1 MPTKNQPPGSL
12 SVSPL
17 LSVTMLL
24 IGALLQADR
33 LLLNDNLAAFFQSA
47 PAATVTLESSLGW
60 CGKAECPVV
69 PNNNNQATP
78 EYREDSIYARESAF
92 DVQRRVTF
100 PTDGLDDN
108 AHVEYRRTINELFAA
123 HRPSDHSF
131 FAALAAAPTA
141 VATNGG
147 ILREMYT
154 RYQAAMHATRV
165 AIYFMPGMN
174 TPKQRQTKVKIILD
188 DDSPDIET
196 HHKQLENLFTSLGA
210 TAVPQM
216 NDFGDLED
224 VLADIV
230 TDDNTARFVTFADKN
245 YRDGLG
251 GWTLFEVMSDDW
263 ISALAKAFEPHF
275 EGKRDWLYGLQYF
288 DEIATGHVEIE
299 HMLQSLALT
308 EELIK
313 RHPDRADKQIELANE
328 MALEIDGLWAN
339 LQGLISE
346 PAQLA
351 KYADPP
357 LKAVVEL

>member
-1 MPTKNQPPGSL
+1 
-12 SVSPL
+12 
-17 LSVTMLL
+17 
-24 IGALLQADR
+24 
-33 LLLNDNLAAFFQSA
+33 
-47 PAATVTLESSLGW
+47 
-60 CGKAECPVV
+60 
-69 PNNNNQATP
+69 
-78 EYREDSIYARESAF
+78 
-92 DVQRRVTF
+92 VQRRVTF

-230 TDDNTARFVTFADKN
+230 TDDVGAYGHSVCAHHSLCFFFYARAHNSHSHMTLCIISVCVHHTQNTARFMTFADKN

-251 GWTLFEVMSDDW
+251 GWTLFEVMS
-263 ISALAKAFEPHF
+263 E
-275 EGKRDWLYGLQYF
+275 
-288 DEIATGHVEIE
+288 
-299 HMLQSLALT
+299 
-308 EELIK
+308 
-313 RHPDRADKQIELANE
+313 
-328 MALEIDGLWAN
+328 
-339 LQGLISE
+339 
-346 PAQLA
+346 
-351 KYADPP
+351 
-357 LKAVVEL
+357 